1 MNLEIQ
7 ILLYK
12 KKRKKKQL
20 TEVEQLFMALEKA
33 L

>member
-12 KKRKKKQL
+12 KKKKKKQL
-20 TEVEQLFMALEKA
+20 AEVEQLFMALEKA